1 MRGIRLSVKLP
12 LLVVLAAVLTAG
24 AGGLLGISIG
34 RSTLRAQTLEAN
46 VHNVQT
52 YASAIGVYLDNAR
65 SVLETTAHLPEITD
79 FASAWLVDPALHGL
93 PAGVDVPKRKIA
105 ALILEHSKVFEY
117 IMLLQAD
124 GSVYLLEPYDLQV
137 KLSRGDLAFAAWYK
151 RLMSTGQTVV
161 SDLHISPAT
170 QRPTVVIATPVL
182 SAKGQIIGI
191 WAGALK
197 LEEFSQIAHGQ
208 LESGAPQW
216 YGYVT
221 DGRGLV
227 LAHQARPKYVE
238 EQTDFSSVPPVRAA
252 LAGQPGADQFVDPI
266 DREEKLAAYVPLSGP
281 GWAVVYEVPT
291 RVAFAPIAD
300 LARGVALTAAAL
312 TVLMGL
318 ATVAIVRQITRPLER
333 LTVVAETIGAGD
345 LTQRIEVRTGDEIE
359 RLADQFNRMAAALGR
374 RLADLSALNA
384 VAAIVNESLDVDEI
398 LNRAMDEALRLVGV
412 EAAAMLLLDEKAG
425 ELALVVHRG
434 ISEEFARAAS
444 RIKLGEGL
452 AGRAAQ
458 TGQPVVIGDIAEY
471 SGALKAFVEKERI
484 QSVASVPLVGRT
496 GVIGVMNLATASP
509 HYFDAAGLELLV
521 ALGRQIA
528 IGVEKARLFEAV
540 QRELTERKRAERQLR
555 LQAAALE
562 SAANSIVITDRGGT
576 ITWVNPAFTDLT
588 GHKAEEAIGQNPRI
602 LKSDKHDNS
611 FYQKLWET
619 ILSGQVWRGEMIN
632 RRKDGSLYTEEMT
645 ITPVRDEYGE
655 ISHFVAIKQDI
666 TERRRAEEA
675 LRQSEERYRLL
686 AESALTGVY
695 LIQDNRF
702 QYVNPALAS
711 IFGYSVE
718 EIVGKLGPLDLTA
731 PGDRA
736 LVAENVRKRVEGEA
750 RDIRYAFRGLRKDQ
764 KIIDVEV
771 HGARIE
777 YNEKPAVLGTLLDVT
792 ERKRAEEEIRL
803 LQTITLAVSAAED
816 LNSALGVVLR
826 KVCETTGWVL
836 GEAWV
841 PRSDGS
847 HLEFSS
853 AWYTS
858 IEGLEKFIKAS
869 EEFTFA
875 SGVGLPGRVWA
886 TKQPIWIRDV
896 TLDANFPRAQ
906 IAGEVGLKAAAGIP
920 VPAGDE
926 VIAVLDFFV
935 REPREGDER
944 FIRLVS
950 AVAAQLGLVIQRKRA
965 EEEIR
970 KLNEELE
977 ERVRQRTTE
986 LEAANKELEA
996 FSYSVSHDL
1005 RAPLRAMDGFSRILL
1020 EEYTPQ
1026 LAPEAQRYLQL
1037 ARDNAQQ
1044 MARLIDDLL
1053 TFSRLG
1059 RQPLRKQLVAPADLV
1074 RQALEDLRGEQEG
1087 RRVEIS
1093 IGDLPACEADPALL
1107 KQVFANL
1114 LSNAL
1119 KFTRKREV
1127 ARIEV
1132 GSLPISDFGLRIS
1145 DLDDVGSSSAI
1156 RNPQFTLSGTTAWAL
1171 TCGTRGSS
1179 LASSSGCTV
1188 PRSTKAP
1195 AWAWPSCSGSSIA
1208 TAGASGPRR
1217 KWTRARRSTSR
1228 FRIADFGLR
1237 KE

>member
-12 LLVVLAAVLTAG
+12 LLVVLAVVLTAG
-24 AGGLLGISIG
+24 AGVLLGISIG

-79 FASAWLVDPALHGL
+79 FASPRLVDPALHGL

-182 SAKGQIIGI
+182 SAQGQIIGI

-291 RVAFAPIAD
+291 GVAFAPIAD

-318 ATVAIVRQITRPLER
+318 ATVAIVRQITKPLER
-333 LTVVAETIGAGD
+333 LTAVAETIGAGD

-359 RLADQFNRMAAALGR
+359 RLGDEFNRMAAALGR

-398 LNRAMDEALRLVGV
+398 LNRAMDEALHLVGV
-412 EAAAMLLLDEKAG
+412 EAGAMLLLDEKAG

-434 ISEEFARAAS
+434 ISEEFVRAAS
-444 RIKLGEGL
+444 RIRLGEGL

-458 TGQPVVIGDIAEY
+458 TGQPVVIGNIAEY
-471 SGALKAFVEKERI
+471 SGALKAFVEREHI
-484 QSVASVPLVGRT
+484 QSVASVPLLGRT
-496 GVIGVMNLATASP
+496 GVSGVMNLATASP
-509 HYFDAAGLELLV
+509 QHFDAAGLDLLV

-528 IGVEKARLFEAV
+528 IGVEKGRLFEAV
-540 QRELTERKRAERQLR
+540 QREL
-555 LQAAALE
+555 
-562 SAANSIVITDRGGT
+562 
-576 ITWVNPAFTDLT
+576 
-588 GHKAEEAIGQNPRI
+588 
-602 LKSDKHDNS
+602 
-611 FYQKLWET
+611 
-619 ILSGQVWRGEMIN
+619 
-632 RRKDGSLYTEEMT
+632 
-645 ITPVRDEYGE
+645 
-655 ISHFVAIKQDI
+655 
-666 TERRRAEEA
+666 
-675 LRQSEERYRLL
+675 
-686 AESALTGVY
+686 
-695 LIQDNRF
+695 
-702 QYVNPALAS
+702 
-711 IFGYSVE
+711 
-718 EIVGKLGPLDLTA
+718 
-731 PGDRA
+731 
-736 LVAENVRKRVEGEA
+736 
-750 RDIRYAFRGLRKDQ
+750 
-764 KIIDVEV
+764 
-771 HGARIE
+771 
-777 YNEKPAVLGTLLDVT
+777 T

-803 LQTITLAVSAAED
+803 LQTITLAISEAED
-816 LNSALGVVLR
+816 LQSALGVSLR
-826 KVCETTGWVL
+826 KVCEATGWSY
-836 GEAWV
+836 GEAWT
-841 PRSDGS
+841 PRSDGTI
-847 HLEFSS
+847 LECSPAWYSS
-853 AWYTS
+853 AH
-858 IEGLEKFIKAS
+858 GLEEFRKTS
-869 EEFTFA
+869 EEFMFPP
-875 SGVGLPGRVWA
+875 GIGLPGRIWSSKHPA
-886 TKQPIWIRDV
+886 WIRDV
-896 TLDANFPRAQ
+896 TMDANFPRAP
-906 IAGEVGLKAAAGIP
+906 IAKKAGLKAAVGIP
-920 VPAGDE
+920 VLAGVE
-926 VIAVLDFFV
+926 VVAVLDFFV
-935 REPREGDER
+935 FEPREEDER
-944 FIRLVS
+944 LVRLIS

-965 EEEIR
+965 EDEIR
-970 KLNEELE
+970 RLNVELE
-977 ERVRQRTTE
+977 QRVIERTAE

-1005 RAPLRAMDGFSRILL
+1005 RAPLRAIDGFSRILL
-1020 EEYTPQ
+1020 EEYMPQ
-1026 LAPEAQRYLQL
+1026 LTPEAQRYLRL
-1037 ARDNAQQ
+1037 ARDNVQQ
-1044 MARLIDDLL
+1044 MGRLVDDLL

-1059 RQPLRKQLVAPADLV
+1059 RQSLKIQTVLPADLV
-1074 RQALEDLRGEQEG
+1074 RQALEELRSEQEG

-1093 IGDLPACEADPALL
+1093 VGDLPACQADPALL

-1119 KFTRKREV
+1119 KFTRRREV
-1127 ARIEV
+1127 ARIEIGSIPPHPTLSPSGRGLTPSPSEGEGRGEGAVYFVKDNGV
-1132 GSLPISDFGLRIS
+1132 GFDMRYASKLFGVFQRLHRAEEYEGTGVGLAIVQRIIHRHGGRVWAEGEV
-1145 DLDDVGSSSAI
+1145 DKGATFY
-1156 RNPQFTLSGTTAWAL
+1156 FTLPSPYPSPH
-1171 TCGTRGSS
+1171 RGE
-1179 LASSSGCTV
+1179 
-1188 PRSTKAP
+1188 
-1195 AWAWPSCSGSSIA
+1195 
-1208 TAGASGPRR
+1208 
-1217 KWTRARRSTSR
+1217 AR
-1228 FRIADFGLR
+1228 
-1237 KE
+1237 